1 MQACTHKGLFTART
15 NASFAASLCPYICLL
30 YLAFIHTSML
40 SHRLIK
46 LCFVSVL
53 LITSTL
59 AAQTLTP
66 FKASEGKSTAVSSAK
81 SGGFTNGVLTSIA
94 TLGDT
99 TFFGSFLPANLKSA
113 VNINMSKG
121 TAAFWGY
128 RFAQRINNID
138 STGSYAVVRP
148 LFYLAVPAPIPDLP
162 NVPIRVDTAL
172 PATFMDSDVM
182 LQKVSANPEY
192 ISYMQR
198 FPKAKVQT
206 AALGMSLRSSPV
218 QTPLWIVF
226 VGQTVGETTLSCI
239 IEAANN
245 NGACSCTEN
254 AVTSVHEFSTES
266 SAIVY
271 PNPVKGSDF
280 VVSFPTDAT
289 EQIVTFRVYT
299 ALGSQIVS
307 RSLLREPGGRVSIS
321 GEGLAP
327 GVYSICINDGSRQ
340 EWLRVVKQ

>member
-1 MQACTHKGLFTART
+1 
-15 NASFAASLCPYICLL
+15 
-30 YLAFIHTSML
+30 ML
-40 SHRLIK
+40 PSRSIYVWI
-46 LCFVSVL
+46 VSVL
-53 LITSTL
+53 LLTSTL
-59 AAQTLTP
+59 TAQTFTP

-81 SGGFTNGVLTSIA
+81 SGGFTGGVLTSIA

-138 STGSYAVVRP
+138 STGSYAVVKP
-148 LFYLAVPAPIPDLP
+148 LIFLAVPAPIPDLP

-198 FPKAKVQT
+198 YPKAKVQT

-226 VGQTVGETTLSCI
+226 VGQTVGENTLSCI

-271 PNPVKGSDF
+271 PNPVIGSDF
-280 VVSFPTDAT
+280 VILFPTDAT

-327 GVYSICINDGSRQ
+327 GVYSICINDSSHQ

>member
-1 MQACTHKGLFTART
+1 M
-15 NASFAASLCPYICLL
+15 LL
-30 YLAFIHTSML
+30 PRSIIAW
-40 SHRLIK
+40 
-46 LCFVSVL
+46 FVLVL
-53 LITSTL
+53 LIPATL
-59 AAQTLTP
+59 TAQTLTP

-128 RFAQRINNID
+128 RFAQRINNVD
-138 STGSYAVVRP
+138 SSGSYAVVKP
-148 LFYLAVPAPIPDLP
+148 LFFLAVPAPIPDLP
-162 NVPIRVDTAL
+162 GVPIRIDTAL
-172 PATFMDSDVM
+172 PSTFMDSDVM
-182 LQKVSANPEY
+182 LQKVAANPEY

-206 AALGMSLRSSPV
+206 AALGMSLPNRPV

-245 NGACSCTEN
+245 NGACSCSEN
-254 AVTSVHEFSTES
+254 AVSSVQEYSHES
-266 SAIVY
+266 SSRIY
-271 PNPVKGSDF
+271 PNPVMGSDI
-280 VVSFPTDAT
+280 VVSFSPDAS
-289 EQIVTFRVYT
+289 EQDMNIRVYT
-299 ALGSQIVS
+299 ALGAQMY
-307 RSLLREPGGRVSIS
+307 SLSLQRRPGGSVPLNI
-321 GEGLAP
+321 EGLVP
-327 GVYSICINDGSRQ
+327 GVYSVCINDGRRQ